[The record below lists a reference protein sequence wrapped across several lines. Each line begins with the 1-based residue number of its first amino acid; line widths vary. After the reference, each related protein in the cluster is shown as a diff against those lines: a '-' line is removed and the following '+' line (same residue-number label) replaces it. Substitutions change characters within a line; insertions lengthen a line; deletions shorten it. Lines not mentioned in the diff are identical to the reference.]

1 MRAFSERT
9 GAHHTGLER
18 HDEGAVV
25 EPPATE
31 HAGRVPQGQ
40 QLGVGRRVLQALPLV
55 VTSGDDQTVTH
66 DHRTDGDVAV
76 AQGRL
81 GLGQRQ
87 LHGRGIVGDG
97 AAGQAEAVGILGHG
111 GGSGIRTHGE
121 LPHTR
126 SPGVPIRPLSH
137 PS

>member
-1 MRAFSERT
+1 MRRVQQGA
-9 GAHHTGLER
+9 GAHHTRLER

-55 VTSGDDQTVTH
+55 VASGDDQPVTH
-66 DHRTDGDVAV
+66 DHRADGDVAV
-76 AQGRL
+76 PQGRL

-97 AAGQAEAVGILGHG
+97 AASRAEAVRDR
-111 GGSGIRTHGE
+111 GSWRRE
-121 LPHTR
+121 WDSNPR
-126 SPGVPIRPLSH
+126 
-137 PS
+137 